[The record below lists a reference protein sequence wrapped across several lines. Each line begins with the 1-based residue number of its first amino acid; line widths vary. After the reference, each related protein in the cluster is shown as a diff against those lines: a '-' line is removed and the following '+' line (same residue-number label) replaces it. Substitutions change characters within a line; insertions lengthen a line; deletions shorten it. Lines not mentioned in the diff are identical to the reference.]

1 MISVDA
7 TYPSVTLQ
15 TGEVI
20 YADLVIGA
28 DGVKSIVRE
37 AVLGGPSKPVPTG
50 DAAYRAVIPT
60 NSMLSDPDLKVL
72 VDTPEF
78 QTWMGPDRHIVG
90 YNIVSFQIVICE
102 DPEFQLPIFSRALK
116 RHTI

>member
-1 MISVDA
+1 MTLRLNSRVISVDA
-7 TYPSVTLQ
+7 TCPSVTLQ

-78 QTWMGPDRHIVG
+78 LTWMGPDRHIVG
-90 YNIVSFQIVICE
+90 YNIVSFQVV
-102 DPEFQLPIFSRALK
+102 F
-116 RHTI
+116 